1 MEQIDIPLDQTQTTS
16 DTRDTQHGDFRT
28 HANLSQVLNHTIQQ
42 HYYQTHPE
50 GPPLP
55 NYISEAVLL
64 ICHNLARMAN
74 GNPLF
79 INNFRNIA
87 YYSQL
92 VVDILKDDSNSTDS
106 VTTYT
111 KKD

>member
-1 MEQIDIPLDQTQTTS
+1 MEQIDIPLDQIQTTL
-16 DTRDTQHGDFRT
+16 DTRGTQYGDFRT
-28 HANLSQVLNHTIQQ
+28 QANLSQVLNHSIQQ
-42 HYYQTHPE
+42 HYYQVHPE
-50 GPPLP
+50 GPALP

-64 ICHNLARMAN
+64 ICHKLARMAN

-79 INNFRNIA
+79 IENFRDIA
-87 YYSQL
+87 GYSQL
-92 VVDILKDDSNSTDS
+92 VVDILKDDPNSTDS